1 MNDTEFYREL
11 QAKIA
16 TLALEGD
23 GSDIFSSGT
32 IDSFLGGPALLS
44 RTAYLQVEPEQL
56 EDLQDAMLEMVAVL
70 RALYWVLQNSHW
82 QVSGDGFYGD
92 HLLFQRLYE
101 ETADNLDG
109 LAEKAVGYLGM
120 EEVQPDDLMA
130 RASRYVN
137 KWVSEG
143 CPVKRGLL
151 AETTFLYLARGYYD
165 KIKNMGAMTLGLD
178 DEIMSLCNKHESH
191 VYLLQQRLASLGKT
205 AKAKKAKVTPQRIR
219 ISNLGDLSGFLR
231 MSNDVLVRKCE
242 KDLWKLTKDAD
253 GHHVIEKLYDG
264 DILNY

>member
-1 MNDTEFYREL
+1 MNDDELYRDL

-16 TLALEGD
+16 SMALAGD
-23 GSDIFSSGT
+23 GTDIFSSGT
-32 IDSFLGGPALLS
+32 IDSFLGGPAQLS
-44 RTAYLQVEPEQL
+44 RTAYLQAGPEQMASL
-56 EDLQDAMLEMVAVL
+56 RDSMLEMVAVL
-70 RALYWVLQNSHW
+70 RALYWILQNSHW
-82 QVSGDGFYGD
+82 QVSGDSFYGD

-130 RASRYVN
+130 RAKTYVDQ
-137 KWVSEG
+137 WVSES

-151 AETTFLYLARGYYD
+151 AENTFLSLANGYYT
-165 KIKNMGAMTLGLD
+165 KIKGMNIMSLGLD

-205 AKAKKAKVTPQRIR
+205 AKTKKAKHTPRQIR
-219 ISNLGDLSGFLR
+219 VSNLGDLSGFL
-231 MSNDVLVRKCE
+231 MVSNDVLVRKCE

-264 DILNY
+264 DVLNY